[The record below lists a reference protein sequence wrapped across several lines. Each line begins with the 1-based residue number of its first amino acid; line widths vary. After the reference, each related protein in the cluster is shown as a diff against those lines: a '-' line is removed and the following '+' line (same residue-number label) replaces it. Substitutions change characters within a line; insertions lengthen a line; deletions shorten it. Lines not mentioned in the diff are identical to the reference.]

1 MNANETK
8 EKLTSTSAYI
18 VQRTVTY
25 TYTDVYIC
33 NIFNKQKH
41 LKNFRVFSRNFAK
54 NTFSKNF
61 EN

>member
-33 NIFNKQKH
+33 NSTVRYGTDTVRCQIRTHYCIKN
-41 LKNFRVFSRNFAK
+41 LKYS
-54 NTFSKNF
+54 
-61 EN
+61 